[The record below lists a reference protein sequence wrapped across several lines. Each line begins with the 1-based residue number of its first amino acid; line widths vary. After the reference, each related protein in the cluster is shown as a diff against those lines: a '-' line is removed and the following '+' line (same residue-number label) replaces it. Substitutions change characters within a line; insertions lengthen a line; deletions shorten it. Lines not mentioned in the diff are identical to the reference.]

1 MEEEYGREFF
11 VILGGVIMLNIG
23 LIGESEVVVTKD
35 NTAKALKSGEL
46 EVFATP
52 AMIALM
58 EESACN
64 CIAGHLEKGQSSVGT
79 NLNIAHVSPSPVGMK
94 VTCTATL
101 IAIDKRALKFEIEA
115 RDEKGI
121 IGKGSH
127 SRFIVDKIKFQNKA
141 DSKI

>member
-1 MEEEYGREFF
+1 
-11 VILGGVIMLNIG
+11 MLNIE

-58 EESACN
+58 EEAACN
-64 CIAGHLEKGQSSVGT
+64 CIAGHLENGQSSVGT
-79 NLNIAHVSPSPVGMK
+79 KLDIVHISPSPVGMK
-94 VTCTATL
+94 VTCTARL
-101 IAIDKRALKFEIEA
+101 VAIDNRSLEFEIEA
-115 RDEKGI
+115 RDEKGV

-127 SRFIVDKIKFQNKA
+127 SRFIVDKVKFQNKA
-141 DSKI
+141 DSKK